1 MKFFHKSIS
10 FLFVL
15 SLSIMLASC
24 HSQFAS
30 KMRKVTY
37 PPDFTYT
44 EQGDLRTE
52 MTQLAQQMV
61 LLDTA
66 LVQGPGE
73 SALAGEAQ
81 RQAVLNSLREM
92 ERIAARLK
100 AGNAGANHPFM
111 QDFMQEFIV
120 KVDKARG
127 AASIDPPRYY
137 YAGKV
142 SGGCTNC
149 HKVNR

>member
-1 MKFFHKSIS
+1 MNFLHKSIY

-15 SLSIMLASC
+15 SLSIMIASC
-24 HSQFAS
+24 HSQFAN
-30 KMRKVTY
+30 KVRKVTY
-37 PPDFTYT
+37 PPDFIYT

-52 MTQLAQQMV
+52 MTQLAQQML
-61 LLDTA
+61 LLDRA
-66 LVQGPGE
+66 LVTSPE
-73 SALAGEAQ
+73 STVLASEAQ

-92 ERIAARLK
+92 ERIASRLK

-111 QDFMQEFIV
+111 EDFMQEFIA

-127 AASIDPPRYY
+127 AASIEPPRYY